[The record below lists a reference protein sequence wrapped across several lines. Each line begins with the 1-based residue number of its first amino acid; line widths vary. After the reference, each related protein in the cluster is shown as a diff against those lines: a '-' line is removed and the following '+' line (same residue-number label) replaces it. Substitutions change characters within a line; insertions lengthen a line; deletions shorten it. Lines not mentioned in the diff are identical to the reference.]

1 MKRYTITI
9 TGITLVVSS
18 VDAESE
24 EGAIADM
31 DELGYWHYCHDFS
44 WNDIEYEVTEE
55 TEEQEQS

>member
-18 VDAESE
+18 VDAESKE
-24 EGAIADM
+24 DAIAGM

-44 WNDIEYEVTEE
+44 WDDVDYEVAEE
-55 TEEQEQS
+55 KEQEQS